1 MGRELVGHGPT
12 TTIAPSCR
20 RTPGL
25 WNCEAERRWNGG
37 GLGNGWQKSRAR
49 PVVGWV
55 AQATGLSRR
64 ATRLPLGVG
73 RPSSRCAGKGRVGRS
88 VVSAEARRQVA
99 TEDGPVARST
109 RIKSADPEDRRC
121 SMPIRI
127 CDPQALTADGRAGR
141 AEALPSAIRRDKV
154 SNLALPAPMSAARRR
169 PERKADLV
177 VSSGPQKSLIT
188 VVRELKLARTLDSQ
202 RLGV

>member
-1 MGRELVGHGPT
+1 VPGDAHRSRRVWCRGRCRGWAGNWSGMGRRRRSLPPVAGHRDFG
-12 TTIAPSCR
+12 IA
-20 RTPGL
+20 
-25 WNCEAERRWNGG
+25 RWNGG

-49 PVVGWV
+49 TVVGWV

-73 RPSSRCAGKGRVGRS
+73 RPSPRCAGKGRVGRS

-99 TEDGPVARST
+99 TDDGPVARST
-109 RIKSADPEDRRC
+109 RIKSVDPEDRGC

-154 SNLALPAPMSAARRR
+154 SKLALPAPMFAVRRR
-169 PERKADLV
+169 PGGNV
-177 VSSGPQKSLIT
+177 GPVGPSVPQKSLKT
-188 VVRELKLARTLDSQ
+188 VV
-202 RLGV
+202 